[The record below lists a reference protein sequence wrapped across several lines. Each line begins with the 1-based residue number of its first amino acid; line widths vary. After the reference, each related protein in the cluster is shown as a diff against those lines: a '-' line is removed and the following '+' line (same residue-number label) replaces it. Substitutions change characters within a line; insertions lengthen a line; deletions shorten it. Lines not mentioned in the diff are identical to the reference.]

1 MVGVLGGTL
10 GSFVGIG
17 GGVFTIPIITSSY
30 FRLTQ
35 RQANASNLVA
45 VAATGFAGAAA
56 YALADESASQEQE
69 GTSPQSNVQLDMAM
83 AAAICGMVTAR
94 MGAKLSNKLSERTL
108 KRGMAA
114 VMYTAAPA
122 VHLPSCID
130 GKGRN
135 EAKTKD
141 DSPVASS
148 VPRLLPA
155 ILIGSSSGIFSGI
168 TGLGGGI
175 ITVSAFTLFTDL
187 TYKQALG
194 TSLCA
199 MVLPAS
205 VGAITHHFSGNIVW
219 RVAPF
224 LAAGAGCGAYAGGT
238 IGSSLPEKELKY
250 CFSAAM
256 LALGTRALLR
266 A

>member
-1 MVGVLGGTL
+1 M

-17 GGVFTIPIITSSY
+17 GGVFTIPILTSSY
-30 FRLTQ
+30 LRLTQ

-56 YALADESASQEQE
+56 YALADVSGGSQDENSALCQN
-69 GTSPQSNVQLDMAM
+69 NVQLDMAM
-83 AAAICGMVTAR
+83 AAAVCGMVTAR
-94 MGAKLSNKLSERTL
+94 MGAKMSNKLSERTL
-108 KRGMAA
+108 KRGLAA

-122 VHLPSCID
+122 VHLQSFID
-130 GKGRN
+130 SSKGG
-135 EAKTKD
+135 EKKTTD
-141 DSPVASS
+141 ESVALM
-148 VPRLLPA
+148 PRLLPA
-155 ILIGSSSGIFSGI
+155 AIIGSSAGVFSGI

-205 VGAITHHFSGNIVW
+205 VGAVTHHFSGNIVW

-224 LAAGAGCGAYAGGT
+224 LAAGAGCGAYAGGS
-238 IGSSLPEKELKY
+238 IGSSLPEKELKC

-256 LALGTRALLR
+256 LALGTRVLLR